1 MQLIPASSKAIFT
14 QPLRNGRSLTPYLLL
29 IPGLAWL
36 GVFFVIPFFSLLV
49 TSLMKPAGPSVLDGY
64 ANALEISNYMLALQT
79 YWPVFAKSLLYAASA
94 TLLALVIGYPLAYH
108 IALRGGRWRNLMLV
122 LVIAPFFASYLIR
135 TYAWKT
141 ILADESFITSAL
153 NFFNLLPQ
161 DRILN
166 TPLAVIAGISY
177 NFLPFMILPLY
188 ASIERIDPRLL
199 EASKDLYADSN
210 ETFRKITLPLSM
222 PGVVSGT
229 LLTFIPAMGDFINAS
244 LLGSAK
250 DKMIGNVIQS
260 QFVIVRDYP
269 RASALSFILMT
280 LILLIVFFYIRRAGT
295 EDLV

>member
-1 MQLIPASSKAIFT
+1 MQLIPSSSKAIFT

-49 TSLMKPAGPSVLDGY
+49 TSLMKPAGSSVLDGY
-64 ANALEISNYMLALQT
+64 VNALEISNYMLALQT

-141 ILADESFITSAL
+141 ILADESFITSTL

-199 EASKDLYADSN
+199 EASKDLYADSS
-210 ETFRKITLPLSM
+210 ETFRKVTLPLSM

>member
-141 ILADESFITSAL
+141 ILADESFITSTL
-153 NFFNLLPQ
+153 NLFNLLPQ

-199 EASKDLYADSN
+199 EASKDLYADSK
-210 ETFRKITLPLSM
+210 ETFRKVTLPLSM

>member
-1 MQLIPASSKAIFT
+1 
-14 QPLRNGRSLTPYLLL
+14 
-29 IPGLAWL
+29 
-36 GVFFVIPFFSLLV
+36 
-49 TSLMKPAGPSVLDGY
+49 MKPAGSSVLDGY
-64 ANALEISNYMLALQT
+64 VNALEISNYMLALQT

>member
-1 MQLIPASSKAIFT
+1 MQLIPTSSKAIFT

-49 TSLMKPAGPSVLDGY
+49 TSLMKPAGSSVLDGY
-64 ANALEISNYMLALQT
+64 VNALEISNYMLALQT

-210 ETFRKITLPLSM
+210 ETFRKVTLPLSM

>member
-14 QPLRNGRSLTPYLLL
+14 QPLRNGRSMTPYLLL

-49 TSLMKPAGPSVLDGY
+49 TSLMKPAGSSVLDGY
-64 ANALEISNYMLALQT
+64 VNALEISNYMLALQT

>member
-1 MQLIPASSKAIFT
+1 MQLIPSSSKAIFT

-64 ANALEISNYMLALQT
+64 VNALEISNYMLALQT

-141 ILADESFITSAL
+141 ILADESFITSTL

-199 EASKDLYADSN
+199 EASKDLYADSS
-210 ETFRKITLPLSM
+210 ETFRKVTLPLSM

>member
-1 MQLIPASSKAIFT
+1 MQLIPSSSKAIFT

-49 TSLMKPAGPSVLDGY
+49 TSLMKPAGSSVLDGY
-64 ANALEISNYMLALQT
+64 VNALEISNYMLALQT

-210 ETFRKITLPLSM
+210 ETFRKVTLPLSM

>member
-49 TSLMKPAGPSVLDGY
+49 TSLMKPAGSSVLDGY
-64 ANALEISNYMLALQT
+64 VNALEVSNYLLALQT

-141 ILADESFITSAL
+141 ILADESLITSAL
-153 NFFNLLPQ
+153 NFLNLLPQ
-161 DRILN
+161 DRVLN

-199 EASKDLYADSN
+199 EASKDLYADSS
-210 ETFRKITLPLSM
+210 ETFRKVTLPLSM

-280 LILLIVFFYIRRAGT
+280 LILVIVFFYIRRAGT

>member
-1 MQLIPASSKAIFT
+1 MQLIPTSSKARFT

-49 TSLMKPAGPSVLDGY
+49 TSLMKPAGSSVLDGY
-64 ANALEISNYMLALQT
+64 VNALEISNYMLALQT

-210 ETFRKITLPLSM
+210 ETFRKVTLPLSM

>member
-1 MQLIPASSKAIFT
+1 MQLIPASSKAIFSQQFRT
-14 QPLRNGRSLTPYLLL
+14 GRSLTPYLLL

-49 TSLMKPAGPSVLDGY
+49 TSLMKPAGMSVLDGY
-64 ANALEISNYMLALQT
+64 ATAFEIGNYLTALQN
-79 YWPVFAKSLLYAASA
+79 YWPIFAKSLLYAASA

-108 IALRGGRWRNLMLV
+108 IALKGGKWRNFMLV
-122 LVIAPFFASYLIR
+122 LVIAPFFAAYLIR

-141 ILADESFITSAL
+141 ILADDSFITSAL
-153 NFFNLLPQ
+153 NFLNLLPQ

-188 ASIERIDPRLL
+188 AAIERIDPRLL
-199 EASKDLYADSN
+199 EASKDLYAN
-210 ETFRKITLPLSM
+210 PTETFRKVTLPLSM

-260 QFVIVRDYP
+260 QFVIVRNYP
-269 RASALSFILMT
+269 QASALSFILMCM
-280 LILLIVFFYIRRAGT
+280 ILLIVFFYIRKSGT

>member
-1 MQLIPASSKAIFT
+1 MQLIPTSSKATFS
-14 QPLRNGRSLTPYLLL
+14 QPFRTGRSLTPYLLL

-36 GVFFVIPFFSLLV
+36 GVFFVIPFFSLLM
-49 TSLMKPAGPSVLDGY
+49 TSLMKQAGPSVLDGY
-64 ANALEISNYMLALQT
+64 TTALEFSNYLLALQA
-79 YWPVFAKSLLYAASA
+79 YWPTFARSLLYAASA

-108 IALRGGRWRNLMLV
+108 IALKGGRWRNLMLV
-122 LVIAPFFASYLIR
+122 LVIAPFFAAYLIR

-141 ILADESFITSAL
+141 ILADDAFVTVAL
-153 NFFNLLPQ
+153 NWLNLLPQ

-188 ASIERIDPRLL
+188 AAIERIDPRLL
-199 EASKDLYADSN
+199 EASKDLYAN
-210 ETFRKITLPLSM
+210 PVKTFRKVTLPLSM

-244 LLGSAK
+244 LLGSVK
-250 DKMIGNVIQS
+250 DRMIGNVIQS

-280 LILLIVFFYIRRAGT
+280 MILFIVFFYIRRAGT

>member
-1 MQLIPASSKAIFT
+1 MQLIPTSSKAIFT

-49 TSLMKPAGPSVLDGY
+49 TSLMKPAGSSVLDGY
-64 ANALEISNYMLALQT
+64 VNALEISNYMLALQT

-153 NFFNLLPQ
+153 NFLNLLPQ

-210 ETFRKITLPLSM
+210 ETFRKVTLPLSM

>member
-14 QPLRNGRSLTPYLLL
+14 QPLRNGRSMTPYLLL

-36 GVFFVIPFFSLLV
+36 GVFFVIPFLSLLV
-49 TSLMKPAGPSVLDGY
+49 TSLMKQAGSSVLDGY
-64 ANALEISNYMLALQT
+64 VNALEISNYMLALQT

>member
-64 ANALEISNYMLALQT
+64 ANALEIGNYMLALQT

-141 ILADESFITSAL
+141 ILADESFITSTL
-153 NFFNLLPQ
+153 NLFNLLPQ

-210 ETFRKITLPLSM
+210 ETFRKVTLPLSM

>member
-1 MQLIPASSKAIFT
+1 MQLIPTSSKAIFT
-14 QPLRNGRSLTPYLLL
+14 QPLRSGRSLTPYLLL

-49 TSLMKPAGPSVLDGY
+49 TSLMKPAGSSVLDGY
-64 ANALEISNYMLALQT
+64 VNALEISNYMLALQT

-153 NFFNLLPQ
+153 NFLNLLPQ

-210 ETFRKITLPLSM
+210 ETFRKVTLPLSM

>member
-64 ANALEISNYMLALQT
+64 ANALEISNYILALQT

-141 ILADESFITSAL
+141 ILADEAFITSAL

-210 ETFRKITLPLSM
+210 ETFRKVTLPLSM

>member
-14 QPLRNGRSLTPYLLL
+14 QPLRNGRSMTPYLLL

-49 TSLMKPAGPSVLDGY
+49 TSFMKPAGSSVLDGY
-64 ANALEISNYMLALQT
+64 VNALEISNYMLALQT

>member
-14 QPLRNGRSLTPYLLL
+14 QPLRNGRSMTPYLLL

-49 TSLMKPAGPSVLDGY
+49 TSLMKPAGSSVLDGY
-64 ANALEISNYMLALQT
+64 VNALEISNYMLALQT

-250 DKMIGNVIQS
+250 DKIIGNVIQS

>member
-49 TSLMKPAGPSVLDGY
+49 TSLMKPAGSSVLDGY
-64 ANALEISNYMLALQT
+64 VNALEISNYMLALQT

>member
-1 MQLIPASSKAIFT
+1 MQLIPASSKAIFA

-210 ETFRKITLPLSM
+210 ETFRKVTLPLSM

>member
-1 MQLIPASSKAIFT
+1 MQLIPSSSKAIFT

-49 TSLMKPAGPSVLDGY
+49 TSLMKPAGSSVLDGY
-64 ANALEISNYMLALQT
+64 VNALEISNYMLALQT

-141 ILADESFITSAL
+141 ILADESFITSTL

-210 ETFRKITLPLSM
+210 ETFRKVTLPLSM

>member
-1 MQLIPASSKAIFT
+1 
-14 QPLRNGRSLTPYLLL
+14 L

-49 TSLMKPAGPSVLDGY
+49 TSLMKPAGSSVLDGY
-64 ANALEISNYMLALQT
+64 VNALEISNYMLALQT

-141 ILADESFITSAL
+141 ILADESFITSTL

-199 EASKDLYADSN
+199 EASKDLYADSS
-210 ETFRKITLPLSM
+210 ETFRKVTLPLSM